1 MSLFPRSGSAP
12 ATCLT
17 PPGEKRYEVN
27 SQDLQG
33 WKNQVSRVHI
43 STRSAHWNQF
53 GILFNWFS
61 AVPFTEQRR
70 RNNASCWLAVSSTHS
85 PCHLCKPA
93 RSNQQPPAN
102 KKGGKKQ
109 PLLKLW
115 KWMRE
120 KSVSEKYPCQK
131 ALSRA
136 TNKKFP
142 TRLLGTAEKKMVQ
155 MWVGWN

>member
-33 WKNQVSRVHI
+33 WKNKVSRVHI
-43 STRSAHWNQF
+43 STQTAHWNQF

-61 AVPFTEQRR
+61 PVPFTEQRR
-70 RNNASCWLAVSSTHS
+70 RNNASCWLAVSSTRS
-85 PCHLCKPA
+85 PPSPVPA
-93 RSNQQPPAN
+93 ATNSPLPTKRE
-102 KKGGKKQ
+102 GKKQ

-120 KSVSEKYPCQK
+120 KSISEKYPCQK
-131 ALSRA
+131 AFSRA

-155 MWVGWN
+155 MWVGWK